1 MALIHFYLC
10 IGVIVYAFSMA
21 YLYYSIKDDEEL
33 DCDGKQLIIAVSLV
47 INLLI
52 SLLLWP
58 VVVVII
64 YNHSKRDAEQP
75 SQVKALDS
83 YSSISLVQIQPPL
96 LKIVDVKW
104 TESVN
109 ILVIECECGTK
120 ILHPADRWIVRC
132 KDCKAYANLKDLRD
146 DYFYRRISED
156 I

>member
-64 YNHSKRDAEQP
+64 YNHSKRDAE
-75 SQVKALDS
+75 
-83 YSSISLVQIQPPL
+83 
-96 LKIVDVKW
+96 
-104 TESVN
+104 
-109 ILVIECECGTK
+109 
-120 ILHPADRWIVRC
+120 
-132 KDCKAYANLKDLRD
+132 
-146 DYFYRRISED
+146 
-156 I
+156 